1 VREMAVT
8 KAPKTSKM
16 IITIENGVNANGQ
29 PVQRQRS
36 YKNVKASAADGD
48 VYAVAQ
54 AIANLQTHPVVGI
67 SRQDEGNLLNA

>member
-1 VREMAVT
+1 MAVT
-8 KAPKTSKM
+8 KIPQTSKM
-16 IITIENGVNANGQ
+16 IITIDNGVNASGQ

-36 YKNVKASAADGD
+36 YKNVKVSAADGD

-54 AIANLQTHPVVGI
+54 AIANLQTHAVVGI